1 MLDLLILV
9 IFPAAM
15 IYAAVSDIATM
26 TISNWISLVLI
37 VAFPILAYAS
47 GMPMIDIGWHFAAG
61 GLMLAVGFA
70 LFAFNALGGGDAKLL
85 AAAALWFGWNEL
97 FTLLIYT
104 ALCGAPICIL
114 LLAFRNWPLP
124 ERLSNV
130 KWIDRLH
137 DAKAGAPYGVA
148 ICAAGLLAYADTPM
162 MKLVG
167 A

>member
-1 MLDLLILV
+1 MLDVLILV

-15 IYAAVSDIATM
+15 IYAAVSDITTM

-37 VAFPILAYAS
+37 AAFPVLAYAS
-47 GMPMIDIGWHFAAG
+47 GMAWTDIGWHFAAA
-61 GLMLAVGFA
+61 GLMLALGFT
-70 LFAFNALGGGDAKLL
+70 LFAFNVLGGGDAKLL
-85 AAAALWFGWNEL
+85 AAAALWFGWSDL
-97 FTLLIYT
+97 FTLLVYT
-104 ALCGAPICIL
+104 ALFGAPICIF

-124 ERLSNV
+124 EKLSQI

-148 ICAAGLLAYADTPM
+148 ICAAGLVAYADTPM
-162 MKLVG
+162 MQLVG